1 MDKQLLIDL
10 AIWLVVTIGAL
21 VIVSLPSRQGK
32 RK

>member
-1 MDKQLLIDL
+1 MNQLLIDL

-21 VIVSLPSRQGK
+21 AIVSLPSRQGK